1 MTIPTQARHHR
12 VAQCGRL
19 DGWLDVRADLQDV
32 VQYGP
37 LGLTL
42 VSQMLSD
49 PLFVPA
55 IFRHVGIPPM
65 LDWLKH
71 FTALGAYTL
80 LHKAGKPVVRR
91 LAQKS
96 SGRRRF
102 KLNRL
107 LDAWKYGSGSDFRL

>member
-1 MTIPTQARHHR
+1 M
-12 VAQCGRL
+12 GRAN
-19 DGWLDVRADLQDV
+19 RAVQGPCDDESNWFLKTLCAAMQDV

-49 PLFVPA
+49 PLFVPS
-55 IFRHVGIPPM
+55 IFRHVGVPPM

-80 LHKAGKPVVRR
+80 LHKAGKPVVRS
-91 LAQKS
+91 LAERS
-96 SGRRRF
+96 SGKQRF

-107 LDAWKYGSGSDFRL
+107 LDAWKYGSGSDFKL